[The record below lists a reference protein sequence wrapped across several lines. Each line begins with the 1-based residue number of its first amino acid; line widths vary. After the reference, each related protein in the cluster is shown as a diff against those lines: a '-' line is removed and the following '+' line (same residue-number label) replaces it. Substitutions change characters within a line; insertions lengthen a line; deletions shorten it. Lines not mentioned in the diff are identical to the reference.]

1 MRFVTAVQGS
11 QAQKPDDFE
20 RNGNRI
26 YSRGSIQR
34 ITETDSESDETREY
48 WQYDEVVL
56 TKAEYDRLLALDSSF
71 ITEWSDAAR
80 NAERRA
86 RYERMDVQV
95 SRIRRRIDLG
105 DTSAQAKLTEIQQ
118 YCEAVSATQK
128 TKAYPLTVEYPQE
141 PTIE

>member
-1 MRFVTAVQGS
+1 MRYVTAVQGS

-20 RNGNRI
+20 KNGSRI

-34 ITETDSESDETREY
+34 ITETDEESGETREF

-56 TKAEYDRLLALDSSF
+56 TKSEYDRLLALDPSF
-71 ITEWSDAAR
+71 ISEWSDAAR

-95 SRIRRRIDLG
+95 SRLRRRIDLG
-105 DTSAQAKLTEIQQ
+105 NTSAQSKLQEVQE

-128 TKAYPLTVEYPQE
+128 AKAYPLTVEYPEE

>member
-1 MRFVTAVQGS
+1 MRYVTSVQGS
-11 QAQKPDDFE
+11 QAQQPDDFE
-20 RNGNRI
+20 RNGERI
-26 YSRGSIQR
+26 YSRGNIQR
-34 ITETDSESDETREY
+34 ITETDEVSGEKREL
-48 WQYDEVVL
+48 WQYDEIVL

-95 SRIRRRIDLG
+95 SRLRRRIALG
-105 DTSAQAKLTEIQQ
+105 DTSAQAKLKAVQE

-128 TKAYPLTVEYPQE
+128 ARAYPLTVEYPEE
-141 PTIE
+141 PAIE